1 MPPRNT
7 KEVVE
12 HSPLDCRSVLH
23 ADHHPRQHG
32 LENARRSEIES
43 WSDLAQILLDRLTAL
58 GTRHA
63 ESSDKALCIIEVMI
77 AHPGERQVGERH
89 VIVGQSIETKSI
101 PHNLHPAPPPHHHPL
116 RSTAFSPASN
126 SHPYLYTF

>member
-1 MPPRNT
+1 MPPRNA
-7 KEVVE
+7 KEIVE

-32 LENARRSEIES
+32 LENARRSEIEG

-63 ESSDKALCIIEVMI
+63 KSSHEALRIVEVMI
-77 AHPGERQVGERH
+77 AHPGERQVGDRH
-89 VIVGQSIETKSI
+89 VVVRQSVEPYSIRRSVESASRGQHDT
-101 PHNLHPAPPPHHHPL
+101 PRRA
-116 RSTAFSPASN
+116 RSSRDVEE
-126 SHPYLYTF
+126 Y

>member
-32 LENARRSEIES
+32 LENTRRSEIES

-63 ESSDKALCIIEVMI
+63 ESSGKALCIVEVMI
-77 AHPGERQVGERH
+77 AHPRHRH
-89 VIVGQSIETKSI
+89 V
-101 PHNLHPAPPPHHHPL
+101 ADPPPAAAHSAHP
-116 RSTAFSPASN
+116 P
-126 SHPYLYTF
+126 PIP

>member
-23 ADHHPRQHG
+23 EDCSHRQHC

-89 VIVGQSIETKSI
+89 VIVGQSVESDSI
-101 PHNLHPAPPPHHHPL
+101 SHSISAPPRRQQH
-116 RSTAFSPASN
+116 T
-126 SHPYLYTF
+126 